1 VTSKLSSV
9 LSDDNYNEC
18 ADDTLAKAFV
28 GHVVVDFR
36 LPASHHSGKVLQIPQ
51 DREVFPEDCIWQ
63 NRKLG
68 AVEDGQLQ
76 VFR

>member
-18 ADDTLAKAFV
+18 ADDTWAKAFV

-36 LPASHHSGKVLQIPQ
+36 LPISHHSGKSAANPS
-51 DREVFPEDCIWQ
+51 R
-63 NRKLG
+63 
-68 AVEDGQLQ
+68 
-76 VFR
+76 